1 MIGSIRSSGRGMT
14 NCLRKKCSK
23 LKKQATRGQ
32 KERRRSN
39 IFFLLGPLGGKCF
52 ISCLFFR
59 KHIHAEGGFFG
70 GDDKR

>member
-1 MIGSIRSSGRGMT
+1 MRIIGASSRS
-14 NCLRKKCSK
+14 KE
-23 LKKQATRGQ
+23 ATRGQ

-39 IFFLLGPLGGKCF
+39 IFFLLGSLGGFGCLF
-52 ISCLFFR
+52 VWLFLGGFLSVLFHCLFFR